1 MPWVNTPFYRPLR
14 LGHNY
19 SVNLSRESSAKTDRF
34 TTSRETQNMQPRHST
49 NTTNVLEGSTDT
61 TTAPQSRRQSGRA
74 SAAKPQSTSSQSQPQ
89 SREKQTNAEKRTVDL
104 TFQQPNARSVCV
116 AGSFNNWDQNKT
128 PMRREGAD
136 SVWRV
141 ALPLKPGRY
150 EYRFVVDGQWISD
163 PNAKESATNDFGS
176 TNSVLVV

>member
-1 MPWVNTPFYRPLR
+1 MNTPFYPHLR
-14 LGHNY
+14 LRHNY
-19 SVNLSRESSAKTDRF
+19 SVNFVREFSAKQTN
-34 TTSRETQNMQPRHST
+34 SRPHGRPKYMQPRHST
-49 NTTNVLEGSTDT
+49 STTNVLEGSTDT

-74 SAAKPQSTSSQSQPQ
+74 SAGKPQSPPSQSQPQ
-89 SREKQTNAEKRTVDL
+89 SREKQTSPEKKTVDL